1 MLLVKPS
8 FEILMNS
15 AHPLMIEYIGRVC
28 YKSEEKI
35 TDESHK
41 KFIKGILERG
51 HESVIE
57 HSLVTVKI
65 ICDRGVTHEI
75 VRHRLASYSQEST
88 RYCDYDGGVTFVI
101 PPWTKFVPGTY
112 KSVSDVHPGNIL
124 NSPLFNKLS
133 NADQDWFSVMLGAE
147 RCYQNL
153 REDGWSPQ
161 QARSILPNSLK
172 TEIVVSCNLREWRH
186 IFKLRTSL
194 AAHPQMREIMIPI
207 LRAFTEQIPIFFD
220 DLYKSL
226 NDEKEISKN
235 ASS

>member
-15 AHPLMIEYIGRVC
+15 AHPLMIEYIGRIC

-41 KFIKGILERG
+41 KFIKGLLNKG

-88 RYCDYDGGVTFVI
+88 RYCNYSGGVTFII
-101 PPWTKFVPGTY
+101 PSWMEVEPGEY
-112 KSVSDVHPGNIL
+112 KMETDKRFGGNIGSIIWARHML
-124 NSPLFNKLS
+124 DSEYDYQRLLS
-133 NADQDWFSVMLGAE
+133 LG
-147 RCYQNL
+147 
-153 REDGWSPQ
+153 WVPQ
-161 QARSILPNSLK
+161 QARSVLPNSLK

-186 IFKLRTSL
+186 IFKLRTSTT
-194 AAHPQMREIMIPI
+194 AHPQMREIMIPM
-207 LRAFTEQIPIFFD
+207 LRAFKEQLPIFFD
-220 DLYKSL
+220 DLLCVDVERS
-226 NDEKEISKN
+226 ISKKD
-235 ASS
+235 

>member
-41 KFIKGILERG
+41 KFIKSLLDRG

-88 RYCDYDGGVTFVI
+88 RYCDYSGGVTFVI
-101 PPWTKFVPGTY
+101 PPWTSFLPG
-112 KSVSDVHPGNIL
+112 VHECLPGGEY
-124 NSPLFNKLS
+124 FNKLS
-133 NADQDWFSVMLGAE
+133 FPERSWFISMILAE
-147 RCYQNL
+147 KTYKDIINS
-153 REDGWSPQ
+153 GWTPQ
-161 QARSILPNSLK
+161 QARAVLPNSLK

-186 IFKLRTSL
+186 IFRLRTSP

-220 DLYKSL
+220 DLYKGL
-226 NDEKEISKN
+226 NNEKEISKN